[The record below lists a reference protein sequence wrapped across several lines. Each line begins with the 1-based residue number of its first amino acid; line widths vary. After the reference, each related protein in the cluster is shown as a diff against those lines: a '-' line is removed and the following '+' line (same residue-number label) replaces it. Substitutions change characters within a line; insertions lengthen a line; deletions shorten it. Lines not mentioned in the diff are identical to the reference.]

1 MKDIY
6 VVFKKFGG
14 ARIEKDKLLAEAL
27 SKDHIVVKNPDLSK
41 VQKVS
46 PSYWKWDGSSV
57 VEMNDEEKAL
67 ARGARTISPVETLF
81 KRTAH
86 IEKLAK
92 YSLVVSVVLAALVI
106 YILIKVGI

>member
-27 SKDHIVVKNPDLSK
+27 SKDYTVIKNPDLSK

-46 PSYWKWDGSSV
+46 PSYWTWNGSEV
-57 VEMNDEEKAL
+57 VEMSAEEKSI

-86 IEKLAK
+86 IEKMLK
-92 YSLVVSVVLAALVI
+92 YSMSVSVVLAALVI